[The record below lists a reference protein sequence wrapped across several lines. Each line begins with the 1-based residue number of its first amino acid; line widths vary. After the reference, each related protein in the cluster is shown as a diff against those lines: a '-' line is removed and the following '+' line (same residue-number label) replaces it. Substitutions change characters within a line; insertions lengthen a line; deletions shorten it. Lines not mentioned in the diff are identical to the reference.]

1 VGSSAETAGLLA
13 ADVAAIL
20 DNAADALRRTH
31 SSHYESVGEV
41 EVRQRLEALFDRL
54 VQALARRDVGPL
66 VVYAQDVAEQRFR
79 SGFDLSE
86 VQSAFNALEE
96 AVWARVLAE
105 LPPDELAEA
114 LGLVST
120 ALGAGKDALARRYVS
135 LAAQTHAPSL
145 DLSALFT
152 GIES

>member
-1 VGSSAETAGLLA
+1 VSGGAATAGLLA
-13 ADVAAIL
+13 ANRASIL
-20 DNAADALRRTH
+20 DDAADALGRTH
-31 SSHYESVGEV
+31 SSHYERAGEA
-41 EVRQRLEALFDRL
+41 EVRSRLESLFDRL
-54 VQALARRDVGPL
+54 VRALARHDVAPV
-66 VVYAQDVAEQRFR
+66 VVYAQEVAEQRFR

-96 AVWARVLAE
+96 VVWARMLAE
-105 LPPDELAEA
+105 LPPAELAEA

-120 ALGAGKDALARRYVS
+120 VLGAGKDALARRYVS